1 MQPIAA
7 IVFPNH
13 RLAAIREVAGWTAD
27 DERALLGAG

>member
-7 IVFPNH
+7 IVYPNH
-13 RLAAIREVAGWTAD
+13 RLATIRAVAGWAAD